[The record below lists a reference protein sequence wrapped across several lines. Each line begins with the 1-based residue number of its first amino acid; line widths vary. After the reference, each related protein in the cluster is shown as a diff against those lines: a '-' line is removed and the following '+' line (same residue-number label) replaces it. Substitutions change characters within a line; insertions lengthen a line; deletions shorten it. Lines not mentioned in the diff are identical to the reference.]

1 MQRRLFLAGLALA
14 PISASLAR
22 SVPSTFIAP
31 RLAKELMAKHPDT
44 VLIDVRTPEEFRSER
59 IPGAI
64 NLPLGEIV
72 KGNLPAQLDD
82 KNRLYFVYCRSGRR
96 SALAVKLL
104 EALGFKNACNLGG
117 ILDWPYEIE
126 R

>member
-1 MQRRLFLAGLALA
+1 MHRRIFLASLALA
-14 PISASLAR
+14 PFSAPLAT
-22 SVPSTFIAP
+22 SVPSPFISP

>member
-1 MQRRLFLAGLALA
+1 MHRRIFLASLALA
-14 PISASLAR
+14 PFSAPLAT
-22 SVPSTFIAP
+22 SVPSPFISP

-64 NLPLGEIV
+64 NLPVAEIV
-72 KGNLPAQLDD
+72 KGKLPAQLDD

-104 EALGFKNACNLGG
+104 QAQGFKNACNLGG